1 MTQKPQHAS
10 STTENLYSLT
20 AETVAVAQRWGE
32 AVNRQDVDGVM
43 ALMSDDCVF
52 DSSYPEPDGTRYVGQ
67 AAIRAVWEQFFRAS
81 PHSVF
86 EPEEISGAGER
97 CIFRWVHR
105 WLDAESKPQHCR
117 GVDILRVRNGK
128 VSEKLV
134 YYKRGSPR

>member
-1 MTQKPQHAS
+1 MAQLPQHAS
-10 STTENLYSLT
+10 STPGNLDALT
-20 AETVAVAQRWGE
+20 AETIAVVQRWGE
-32 AVNRQDVDGVM
+32 AVNRQDVDAVM

-52 DSSYPEPDGTRYVGQ
+52 DSSYPEPDGTRYEGQ

-86 EPEEISGAGER
+86 EAEEISGAGDR

-105 WLDAESKPQHCR
+105 WIDDDGRPAHSR
-117 GVDILRVRNGK
+117 GIDVMRVREGK
-128 VSEKLV
+128 VAEKLV